1 MPTALISSFIPR
13 FYQINNLKKNEDY
26 ISLLVT
32 MILLVCTTI
41 SVAIWLISPYLID
54 ILYGAKYRD
63 AVSIVPIIL
72 ASTTL
77 GMCGSAV
84 YHILIKTKGYSFI
97 MKKMVASAILSV
109 PLTWFM
115 TIHYGIEGAVMSLLL
130 IEILNLTVFNF
141 MYKKTKVARIL
152 LNSLSPAQIKNLKNI

>member
-1 MPTALISSFIPR
+1 
-13 FYQINNLKKNEDY
+13 
-26 ISLLVT
+26 
-32 MILLVCTTI
+32 
-41 SVAIWLISPYLID
+41 
-54 ILYGAKYRD
+54 
-63 AVSIVPIIL
+63 
-72 ASTTL
+72 
-77 GMCGSAV
+77 
-84 YHILIKTKGYSFI
+84 
-97 MKKMVASAILSV
+97 MVASAILSV